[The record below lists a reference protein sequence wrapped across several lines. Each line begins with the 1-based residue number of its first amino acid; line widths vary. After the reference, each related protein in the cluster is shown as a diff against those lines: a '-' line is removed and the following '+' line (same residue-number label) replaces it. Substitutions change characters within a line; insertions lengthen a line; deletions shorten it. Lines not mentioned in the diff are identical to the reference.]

1 MFSGIK
7 RKFALLNA
15 KQFAKPVAL
24 GSLLLGASSG
34 AFAAIDTTAVVAA
47 INDVSG
53 AVVAVFTAML
63 AIAAMIWGYR
73 KVISFFGY

>member
-7 RKFALLNA
+7 GKFALLNA
-15 KQFAKPVAL
+15 KQFAKPVAF

-34 AFAAIDTTAVVAA
+34 AFAAIDVTAATTGITDVTAAVVT
-47 INDVSG
+47 
-53 AVVAVFTAML
+53 VFGAML
-63 AIAAMIWGYR
+63 TVAALIWGYR